1 MKKKRLRSLWE
12 LKVFQALCITEE
24 LYSLYTSEFN
34 YIPSLRLKSRAKAV
48 VLFDRAIND
57 EFEKIESTKK
67 KFNSLEKRILRDTKI
82 YENSHGTTLQKE
94 VVEQCRELI
103 QTLYEETSLE
113 HSVPLLRLD
122 EMILERFV
130 DLYKDDPRY
139 TVEG

>member
-12 LKVFQALCITEE
+12 LKVFQALCVTEE
-24 LYSLYTSEFN
+24 WYSLYKSEFN
-34 YIPSLRLKSRAKAV
+34 FIPTLRIKSRAKAV
-48 VLFDRAIND
+48 VLFDRTIND
-57 EFEKIESTKK
+57 EFERIESAKK
-67 KFNSLEKRILRDTKI
+67 EFNPTERQILRNTKI
-82 YENSHGTTLQKE
+82 YENSHGTTIQKE

-103 QTLYEETSLE
+103 QTLYEETALE